1 MPWGCLPGS
10 PCGISNECEAPEG
23 ERKMFDYKSTCI
35 DFEKRTETERAETLK
50 KVSATA
56 LTGLKSLPF
65 PGEENAPKEEK
76 SPDLAERMTKI
87 ETAEAEN
94 AAPERENSSVGT
106 GKAEAAG
113 IAENPASAEDAQNA
127 GADPSAESDPLT
139 TFAAFLIGSTAA
151 DGGVNEREYLLMYPR
166 LTHVFGAECNLSAV
180 KNSYKRG
187 IAGWKTLK
195 KTVAAMQSLL
205 PRMDDELKTE
215 TLLLTLC
222 VLSPRGRIS
231 LKDRIY
237 LRSLYKKA

>member
-1 MPWGCLPGS
+1 
-10 PCGISNECEAPEG
+10 
-23 ERKMFDYKSTCI
+23 MFDYKSTCI
-35 DFEKRTETERAETLK
+35 DFEKRTETERTETLK
-50 KVSATA
+50 KVSAAA
-56 LTGLKSLPF
+56 LTGLKSLSF
-65 PGEENAPKEEK
+65 PGEENAPEEEK
-76 SPDLAERMTKI
+76 SPDFAERMAKN
-87 ETAEAEN
+87 ETTEAEN
-94 AAPERENSSVGT
+94 AAPERENFSAGT
-106 GKAEAAG
+106 DAPAAADA
-113 IAENPASAEDAQNA
+113 AENPATVTIEAGGVN
-127 GADPSAESDPLT
+127 GADSSEESDPLT
-139 TFAAFLIGSTAA
+139 TYAAFLIGSTAA

-195 KTVAAMQSLL
+195 KNVAAMQSLL

>member
-1 MPWGCLPGS
+1 
-10 PCGISNECEAPEG
+10 
-23 ERKMFDYKSTCI
+23 MFDYKSTCI

-76 SPDLAERMTKI
+76 SPDFAERMTKI

-106 GKAEAAG
+106 GSPATADA
-113 IAENPASAEDAQNA
+113 AENPATVTIEAGGAN

-139 TFAAFLIGSTAA
+139 TYAAFLIGSTAA

-205 PRMDDELKTE
+205 PRMNDELKTE